1 MKNRTVFFIVVVGF
15 CVPDL
20 FFFCRILGSC
30 TSLMQAIQVLIVAS
44 KDLQREIVESG
55 RVSMCKGLWTSVTD
69 VQFTDRLGLLDVL
82 VHIQ

>member
-1 MKNRTVFFIVVVGF
+1 MSLTH
-15 CVPDL
+15 
-20 FFFCRILGSC
+20 FFCRILGSC

-55 RVSMCKGLWTSVTD
+55 RVSMCKGQWTSVTD